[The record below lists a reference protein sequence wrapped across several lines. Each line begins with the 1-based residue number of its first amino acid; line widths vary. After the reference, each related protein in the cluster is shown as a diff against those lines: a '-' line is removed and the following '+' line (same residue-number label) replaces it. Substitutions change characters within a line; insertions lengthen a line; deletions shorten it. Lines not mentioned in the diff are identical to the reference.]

1 MTRTRRVVLA
11 VLCCAILLSSLCSV
25 QDTYNQ
31 KVGGSYSSVTAL
43 TPRCRAW
50 FAETFGQCESLVGL
64 LVCVN
69 LFACRNFRYT
79 PQEDFL
85 VQNFD
90 CHKFL
95 FDKPFEGVCFE
106 FACFVKCAVLVWAEL
121 QGRSDIRC
129 YVYSVELAEGGYH
142 AVNMIHEGDTIYY
155 LDATTNSTLTREG
168 KASPGVRMLL
178 TTPEEF
184 FENRGARVYDI
195 N

>member
-25 QDTYNQ
+25 QATYNQ

-106 FACFVKCAVLVWAEL
+106 FACFVKCAVLVPCSHSRAIPSFPSQLDWKIVLAWANTRGSL
-121 QGRSDIRC
+121 
-129 YVYSVELAEGGYH
+129 
-142 AVNMIHEGDTIYY
+142 
-155 LDATTNSTLTREG
+155 NSP
-168 KASPGVRMLL
+168 S
-178 TTPEEF
+178 
-184 FENRGARVYDI
+184 
-195 N
+195 